1 MSGKAWRK
9 PKANQLDR
17 NGRKFPHQTHS
28 YILDTNWFLALKT
41 LQALHEAMLPNQLT
55 ILHEAAHK
63 GQDPTEE
70 GQLYIPVGG
79 YQSMKHVEH
88 VHGGKFWASSKSMN
102 PSAWGF
108 SQGILQPTLS
118 LIHSSQQH
126 VPTQLREVVIPTN
139 WTGHSA

>member
-9 PKANQLDR
+9 PKAKQLDR
-17 NGRKFPHQTHS
+17 NSRKFPHQTHS

-88 VHGGKFWASSKSMN
+88 VHGGKVLGLIQIDESVCLRI
-102 PSAWGF
+102 F
-108 SQGILQPTLS
+108 SRYTPANLISDTL
-118 LIHSSQQH
+118 
-126 VPTQLREVVIPTN
+126 IPPACSNST
-139 WTGHSA
+139 